1 MMCSKNEW
9 MDGVMERGATQQVL
23 NVLEVI
29 NQNPQMNQK
38 KIAEHCNISVGKV
51 NYIMNDLAKN
61 QYIYS
66 EKSGKYMNYY
76 LYKKGFEY
84 MRQELVAH
92 QGKKIRV
99 HRKEGKKVTQA
110 VVLAAGKRHD
120 FGKPSGLL
128 TVGEKLLLDRSLE
141 ILKNNGIEKIV
152 VVVGYKKEQF
162 EGWSGRYNVHFVEN
176 PKYKWTG
183 SMASLA
189 EVQELITDDF
199 LLIEDDIL
207 IEEKA
212 LIKVLH
218 HPEPDCVLITNES
231 GSGDEAF
238 VELQDGYLYKI
249 SKDIHQLNR
258 IDGEMVGI
266 SKISYEVFMNMLATF
281 RHNQNP
287 YVNYEYLLLDAARLY
302 DVGYAKL
309 SDVVWAEIDTTKQY
323 EVVKNKIYP
332 RLVKKEAEFKE
343 RQIKRYVLE
352 ALSIS
357 EEQVTDIQ
365 SFGGMTNT
373 NFKVM
378 AGGEEYV
385 LRIPG
390 SGTEEMISRR
400 DEMETANLASDLG
413 IDAELLYFNA
423 ETGVKLA
430 KLIPNAETLNPKT
443 AKRSDNMILTA
454 NILKKLHSSD
464 IVMNNVFNVFEKVE
478 HYEGLL
484 NKVNG
489 SNFDDYV
496 EVKSKIMQLKD
507 MYEAMD
513 VALAPCHNDTVPENF
528 VKSGKDK
535 VYLIDWEY
543 GGMNDPMWDIAAHSL
558 ECDFSLED
566 EELFLSYYFNGSV
579 EESYK
584 ERILMN
590 KIFQDFL
597 WSIWT
602 KIKEST
608 GSDFGT
614 YGIDRY
620 HRAKK
625 NLQLFLAL
633 ACEV

>member
-29 NQNPQMNQK
+29 NQNPQINQK

-528 VKSGKDK
+528 VKSGEDK

>member
-507 MYEAMD
+507 MYKAMD

-528 VKSGKDK
+528 VKSGEDK

>member
-51 NYIMNDLAKN
+51 NYIMNDLAQN

-66 EKSGKYMNYY
+66 EKLGKYMNYY

-84 MRQELVAH
+84 MRQELVAY

-99 HRKEGKKVTQA
+99 HHKEGKKVTQA

-141 ILKNNGIEKIV
+141 ILENNGIEKIV

-218 HPEPDCVLITNES
+218 HPEPDCVLVTNES

-496 EVKSKIMQLKD
+496 EVKRKIMQLKD

-513 VALAPCHNDTVPENF
+513 VTLAPCHNDTVSENF
-528 VKSGKDK
+528 VKSGEDK

-566 EELFLSYYFNGSV
+566 EELFLSYYFNGLV

>member
-528 VKSGKDK
+528 VKSGEDK

>member
-1 MMCSKNEW
+1 
-9 MDGVMERGATQQVL
+9 MERGATQQVL

-29 NQNPQMNQK
+29 NQNPQINQK

-528 VKSGKDK
+528 VKSGEDK

>member
-1 MMCSKNEW
+1 
-9 MDGVMERGATQQVL
+9 MEGSSMQQVL
-23 NVLEVI
+23 NILEVI

-38 KIAEHCNISVGKV
+38 KIAEQCNISVGKV
-51 NYIMNDLAKN
+51 NYIMNDLTKN

-66 EKSGKYMNYY
+66 KKSGKYMNYY
-76 LYKKGFEY
+76 LYQKGFEY
-84 MRQELVAH
+84 MRQELAAY
-92 QGKKIRV
+92 QGKKLRV

-110 VVLAAGKRHD
+110 VVLAAGKRQE

-162 EGWSGRYNVHFVEN
+162 EGWTGRHNVHFVEN

-212 LIKVLH
+212 LVQVLH

-238 VELQDGYLYKI
+238 VEIQDGYLYKI

-309 SDVVWAEIDTTKQY
+309 PDVVWAEIDTPKQY

-343 RQIKRYVLE
+343 RQIKKYVSE

-357 EEQVTDIQ
+357 KDEITDIQ
-365 SFGGMTNT
+365 PFGGMTNT
-373 NFKVM
+373 NFKVSV
-378 AGGEEYV
+378 GKSEYV

-390 SGTEEMISRR
+390 SGTEDMISRR
-400 DEMETANLASDLG
+400 DEMVTSNLASQLG
-413 IDAELLYFNA
+413 IDAELLYFNE

-430 KLIPNAETLNPKT
+430 ELIPNAETLNPKT
-443 AKRSDNMILTA
+443 AKRSDNMKLTA
-454 NILKKLHSSD
+454 NILKQLHSSNAE
-464 IVMNNVFNVFEKVE
+464 MNNTFNVFEKIE

-489 SNFDDYV
+489 SNFDDYA
-496 EVKSKIMQLKD
+496 EVKNKVMRLKD

-513 VALAPCHNDTVPENF
+513 VTLTACHNDTVPENF
-528 VKSGKDK
+528 VKSGEDK
-535 VYLIDWEY
+535 IYLIDWEY

-558 ECDFSLED
+558 ECDFSSEE
-566 EELFLSYYFNGSV
+566 EELFLSYYFNEEV
-579 EESYK
+579 EESYQR
-584 ERILMN
+584 RILMN

-602 KIKEST
+602 KIKEAT

-614 YGIDRY
+614 YGMDRY
-620 HRAKK
+620 NRAKK
-625 NLQLFLAL
+625 NLQLFLEL
-633 ACEV
+633 

>member
-1 MMCSKNEW
+1 M
-9 MDGVMERGATQQVL
+9 QQIL
-23 NVLEVI
+23 NILEVI

-38 KIAEHCNISVGKV
+38 KIAEQCNISVGKV
-51 NYIMNDLAKN
+51 NYIMNDLTKN

-66 EKSGKYMNYY
+66 KKSGKYMNYY
-76 LYKKGFEY
+76 LYQKGFEY
-84 MRQELVAH
+84 MRQELAAY
-92 QGKKIRV
+92 QGKKLRV

-110 VVLAAGKRHD
+110 VVLAAGKRHE

-162 EGWSGRYNVHFVEN
+162 EGWTGRHNVHFVEN

-212 LIKVLH
+212 LVQVLH

-238 VELQDGYLYKI
+238 VEIQDGYLYKI

-309 SDVVWAEIDTTKQY
+309 PDVVWAEIDTPKQY

-343 RQIKRYVLE
+343 RQIKKYVSE

-357 EEQVTDIQ
+357 KDEITGIQ
-365 SFGGMTNT
+365 PFGGMTNT
-373 NFKVM
+373 NFKVSV
-378 AGGEEYV
+378 GKSEYV

-390 SGTEEMISRR
+390 SGTEDMISRR
-400 DEMETANLASDLG
+400 DEMVTSNLASQLG
-413 IDAELLYFNA
+413 IDAELLYFNE

-430 KLIPNAETLNPKT
+430 ELIPNAETLNPKT
-443 AKRSDNMILTA
+443 AKRSDNMKLTA
-454 NILKKLHSSD
+454 NILKQLHSSNAE
-464 IVMNNVFNVFEKVE
+464 MNNTFNVFEKIE

-489 SNFDDYV
+489 SNFDDYA
-496 EVKSKIMQLKD
+496 EVKNKVMRLKD

-513 VALAPCHNDTVPENF
+513 VTLTACHNDTVPENF
-528 VKSGKDK
+528 VKSGEDK
-535 VYLIDWEY
+535 IYLIDWEY

-558 ECDFSLED
+558 ECDFSSEE
-566 EELFLSYYFNGSV
+566 EELFLSYYFNEEV
-579 EESYK
+579 EESYQR
-584 ERILMN
+584 RIFMN

-602 KIKEST
+602 KIKEAT

-614 YGIDRY
+614 YGMDRY
-620 HRAKK
+620 NRAKK
-625 NLQLFLAL
+625 NLQLFLEL
-633 ACEV
+633 

>member
-1 MMCSKNEW
+1 M
-9 MDGVMERGATQQVL
+9 QQVL
-23 NVLEVI
+23 NILEVI

-38 KIAEHCNISVGKV
+38 KIAEQCNISVGKV
-51 NYIMNDLAKN
+51 NYIMNDLTKN

-66 EKSGKYMNYY
+66 KKSGKYMNYY
-76 LYKKGFEY
+76 LYQKGFEY
-84 MRQELVAH
+84 MRQELAAY
-92 QGKKIRV
+92 QGKKLRV

-110 VVLAAGKRHD
+110 VVLAAGKRHE

-162 EGWSGRYNVHFVEN
+162 EGWTGRHNVHFVEN

-212 LIKVLH
+212 LVQVLH

-238 VELQDGYLYKI
+238 VEIQDGYLYKI

-309 SDVVWAEIDTTKQY
+309 PDVVWAEIDTPKQY

-343 RQIKRYVLE
+343 RQIKKYVSE

-357 EEQVTDIQ
+357 KDEITGIQ
-365 SFGGMTNT
+365 PFGGMTNT
-373 NFKVM
+373 NFKVSV
-378 AGGEEYV
+378 GKSEYV

-390 SGTEEMISRR
+390 SGTEDMISRR
-400 DEMETANLASDLG
+400 DEMVTSNLASQLG
-413 IDAELLYFNA
+413 IDAELLYFNE

-430 KLIPNAETLNPKT
+430 ELIPNAETLNPKT
-443 AKRSDNMILTA
+443 AKRSDNMKLTA
-454 NILKKLHSSD
+454 NILKQLHSSNAE
-464 IVMNNVFNVFEKVE
+464 MNNTFNVFEKIE

-489 SNFDDYV
+489 SNFDDYA
-496 EVKSKIMQLKD
+496 EVKNKVMRLKD

-513 VALAPCHNDTVPENF
+513 VTLTACHNDTVPENF
-528 VKSGKDK
+528 VKSGEDK
-535 VYLIDWEY
+535 IYLIDWEY

-558 ECDFSLED
+558 ECDFSSEE
-566 EELFLSYYFNGSV
+566 EELFLSYYFNEEV
-579 EESYK
+579 EESYQR
-584 ERILMN
+584 RIFMN

-602 KIKEST
+602 KIKEAT

-614 YGIDRY
+614 YGMDRY
-620 HRAKK
+620 NRAKK
-625 NLQLFLAL
+625 NLQLFLEL
-633 ACEV
+633 

>member
-1 MMCSKNEW
+1 
-9 MDGVMERGATQQVL
+9 MERGATQQVL

-66 EKSGKYMNYY
+66 EKLGKYMNYY

-84 MRQELVAH
+84 MRQELVAY

-141 ILKNNGIEKIV
+141 ILENNGIEKIV

-513 VALAPCHNDTVPENF
+513 VTLAPCHNDTVPENF
-528 VKSGKDK
+528 VKSGEDK

>member
-1 MMCSKNEW
+1 
-9 MDGVMERGATQQVL
+9 MEGSSMQQVL
-23 NVLEVI
+23 NILEVI

-38 KIAEHCNISVGKV
+38 KIAEQCNISVGKV
-51 NYIMNDLAKN
+51 NYIMNDLTKN

-66 EKSGKYMNYY
+66 KKSGKYMNYY
-76 LYKKGFEY
+76 LYQKGFEY
-84 MRQELVAH
+84 MRQELAAY
-92 QGKKIRV
+92 QGKKLRV

-110 VVLAAGKRHD
+110 VVLAAGKRHE

-162 EGWSGRYNVHFVEN
+162 EGWTGRHNVHFVEN

-212 LIKVLH
+212 LVQVLH

-238 VELQDGYLYKI
+238 VEIQDGYLYKI

-309 SDVVWAEIDTTKQY
+309 PDVVWAEIDTPKQY

-343 RQIKRYVLE
+343 RQIKKYVSE

-357 EEQVTDIQ
+357 KDEITGIQ
-365 SFGGMTNT
+365 PFGGMTNT
-373 NFKVM
+373 NFKVSV
-378 AGGEEYV
+378 GKSEYV

-390 SGTEEMISRR
+390 SGTEDMISRR
-400 DEMETANLASDLG
+400 DEMVTSNLASQLG
-413 IDAELLYFNA
+413 IDAELLYFNE

-430 KLIPNAETLNPKT
+430 ELIPNAETLNPKT
-443 AKRSDNMILTA
+443 AKRSDNMKLTA
-454 NILKKLHSSD
+454 NILKQLHSSNAE
-464 IVMNNVFNVFEKVE
+464 MNNTFNVFEKIE

-489 SNFDDYV
+489 SNFDDYA
-496 EVKSKIMQLKD
+496 EVKNKVMRLKD

-513 VALAPCHNDTVPENF
+513 VTLTACHNDTVPENF
-528 VKSGKDK
+528 VKSGEDK
-535 VYLIDWEY
+535 IYLIDWEY

-558 ECDFSLED
+558 ECDFSSEE
-566 EELFLSYYFNGSV
+566 EELFLSYYFNEEV
-579 EESYK
+579 EESYQR
-584 ERILMN
+584 RILMN

-602 KIKEST
+602 KIKEAT

-614 YGIDRY
+614 YGMDRY
-620 HRAKK
+620 NRAKK
-625 NLQLFLAL
+625 NLQLFLEL
-633 ACEV
+633 